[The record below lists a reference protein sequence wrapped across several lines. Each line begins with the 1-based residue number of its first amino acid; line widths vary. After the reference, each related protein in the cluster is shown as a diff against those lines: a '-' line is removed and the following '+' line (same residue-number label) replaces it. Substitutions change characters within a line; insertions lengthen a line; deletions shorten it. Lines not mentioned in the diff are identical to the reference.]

1 MILKIDFIHLA
12 FIFLSAIGSHRPLV
26 QAFLICRVAFTF
38 FSSYTCKVSITA
50 VAKLLQ
56 HGVNTNDSRLT
67 EITVRG
73 DQVFFKICD
82 STFNA
87 ILCQVFS
94 EGRATRSSKKVEQ
107 WTEVPLLAKL
117 LKLLVNE
124 MQNCVEEAENGAEDS
139 SDEEEGWDDDSQDS
153 QEEESGGAALTLDL
167 SR

>member
-1 MILKIDFIHLA
+1 M
-12 FIFLSAIGSHRPLV
+12 
-26 QAFLICRVAFTF
+26 
-38 FSSYTCKVSITA
+38 SITA

-73 DQVFFKICD
+73 DQVFAKPVLQLLMMFR
-82 STFNA
+82 
-87 ILCQVFS
+87 QVFS

-139 SDEEEGWDDDSQDS
+139 SDEEEGWDDESQDS
-153 QEEESGGAALTLDL
+153 QEEESSGAALTLDL

>member
-1 MILKIDFIHLA
+1 M
-12 FIFLSAIGSHRPLV
+12 
-26 QAFLICRVAFTF
+26 
-38 FSSYTCKVSITA
+38 
-50 VAKLLQ
+50 
-56 HGVNTNDSRLT
+56 
-67 EITVRG
+67 
-73 DQVFFKICD
+73 
-82 STFNA
+82 
-87 ILCQVFS
+87 
-94 EGRATRSSKKVEQ
+94 EQ

>member
-1 MILKIDFIHLA
+1 MMFCQIH
-12 FIFLSAIGSHRPLV
+12 
-26 QAFLICRVAFTF
+26 
-38 FSSYTCKVSITA
+38 
-50 VAKLLQ
+50 
-56 HGVNTNDSRLT
+56 
-67 EITVRG
+67 
-73 DQVFFKICD
+73 
-82 STFNA
+82 
-87 ILCQVFS
+87 S

-167 SR
+167 SRLEI

>member
-1 MILKIDFIHLA
+1 M
-12 FIFLSAIGSHRPLV
+12 
-26 QAFLICRVAFTF
+26 
-38 FSSYTCKVSITA
+38 SITA

-73 DQVFFKICD
+73 DQVFAKSVLQLLMMFH
-82 STFNA
+82 
-87 ILCQVFS
+87 QVFS

-139 SDEEEGWDDDSQDS
+139 SDEEEGWDDESQDS
-153 QEEESGGAALTLDL
+153 QEEESSGAALTLDL

>member
-1 MILKIDFIHLA
+1 M
-12 FIFLSAIGSHRPLV
+12 
-26 QAFLICRVAFTF
+26 
-38 FSSYTCKVSITA
+38 SITA

-73 DQVFFKICD
+73 DQVFAKPVLQLLMMFH
-82 STFNA
+82 
-87 ILCQVFS
+87 QVFS

-139 SDEEEGWDDDSQDS
+139 SDEEEGWDDESQDS
-153 QEEESGGAALTLDL
+153 QEEESSGAALTLDL